1 MMAGLKFDAPPERR
15 SMSNRIAF
23 NPQDR
28 FVVSIGSTLVV
39 TTNSGDT
46 FGHDITGHTADRA
59 FQFAG
64 AKAAFNPVDRFVTT
78 IGSTLIVITR
88 SGDVFGHD
96 VSGRTIGPGFKFA
109 GSRAAF
115 NEGDRFVVTIGNTL
129 IVITRS
135 GDVFGHDVVGRTIG
149 PGFKFAG
156 SKAAFNP
163 GDRFVV
169 TVGNTLIVTTLNGD
183 VFGHDVSGRTIG
195 PPFAFSGSRM
205 AFNPEDRFVVMVG
218 NTMNVTTQGGPA
230 FGADVVGR
238 NIGAIFRLNPDLC
251 VRLHL
256 KVWTTP
262 NIAIQ
267 TMLTR
272 MQDLFGTAGIGVVVA
287 SREDFTSFDI
297 KTSLRD
303 LDVVPTCPAGQLT
316 TEQGQLFNN
325 RANVGE
331 FDVVVHFVRSTIPV
345 LNGCASHPSDVFGA
359 VVTQVASAWTLA
371 HEIGHVMGLRH
382 IGGEDTNC
390 PDTAPNCCSTPNFGR
405 LMTGCGTGNIAGT
418 PIVIQSEIDTLRNNS
433 RTRPS

>member
-135 GDVFGHDVVGRTIG
+135 GDVFGHDVAGRTIG

-287 SREDFTSFDI
+287 SREDFI
-297 KTSLRD
+297 RHQD
-303 LDVVPTCPAGQLT
+303 LPQRSGRGSDLSRRT
-316 TEQGQLFNN
+316 TDDGT
-325 RANVGE
+325 G
-331 FDVVVHFVRSTIPV
+331 STIQQSRQRRRVRCRRTLCSFHHSCAQRLRITPQRRLRRCGDASGLGMDPGPRDRARDGPAAHRRRGYELSRHRAKLLQHAQLRPV
-345 LNGCASHPSDVFGA
+345 DDR
-359 VVTQVASAWTLA
+359 
-371 HEIGHVMGLRH
+371 LRH
-382 IGGEDTNC
+382 
-390 PDTAPNCCSTPNFGR
+390 R
-405 LMTGCGTGNIAGT
+405 
-418 PIVIQSEIDTLRNNS
+418 QHRRNS
-433 RTRPS
+433 DRDPKRDRYPS